1 MRTELYLKIRERLEA
16 TGVINHIDLWNHNV
30 EFLEQEEAWARP
42 AVFVE
47 FGVITWTSV
56 KGQEVLRGSGTV
68 RLHIVTDW
76 SGEVE
81 RLDTQ
86 YGYTAESLGTQTGG
100 SPVTAF
106 EVADVVHGAL
116 SGLSGERF
124 HGWELS
130 ETHTNHNHEDIV
142 ENIEVY
148 KVRGTRILQTE

>member
-16 TGVINHIDLWNHNV
+16 TGVIKHIDLWNHNV

-47 FGVITWTSV
+47 FGVITWAPV
-56 KGQEVLRGSGTV
+56 KGQECLRGSGAV

-76 SGEVE
+76 DGESP
-81 RLDTQ
+81 LTS
-86 YGYTAESLGTQTGG
+86 SLPEDGTQTGE

-106 EVADVVHGAL
+106 GVADVVHGAL
-116 SGLSGERF
+116 AELSGEKF
-124 HGWELS
+124 HGWELM

-148 KVRGTRILQTE
+148 KVRGTRILQAD

>member
-1 MRTELYLKIRERLEA
+1 MRTELYRKIRERLEA
-16 TGVINHIDLWNHNV
+16 TGVIKHIDLWNHNV

-47 FGVITWTSV
+47 FGVITWTPV
-56 KGQEVLRGSGTV
+56 KDQECLRGSGTV

-76 SGEVE
+76 
-81 RLDTQ
+81 T
-86 YGYTAESLGTQTGG
+86 ESLGTQIVE

-116 SGLSGERF
+116 AELSGERF
-124 HGWELS
+124 HGWELM

-148 KVRGTRILQTE
+148 KVRGTRALI

>member
-76 SGEVE
+76 
-81 RLDTQ
+81 
-86 YGYTAESLGTQTGG
+86 AESLGTQTGG

-116 SGLSGERF
+116 SELRGERF
-124 HGWELS
+124 HGWELM

-148 KVRGTRILQTE
+148 KVRGIRKLQTE